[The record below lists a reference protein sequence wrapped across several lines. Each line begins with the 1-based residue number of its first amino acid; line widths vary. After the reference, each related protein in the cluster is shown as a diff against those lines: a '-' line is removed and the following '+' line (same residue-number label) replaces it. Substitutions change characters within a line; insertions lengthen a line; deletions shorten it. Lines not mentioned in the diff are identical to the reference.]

1 MRFEDVLKNGRL
13 WAVVYDGEET
23 DVLTKTL
30 RGWMDPILLAEFFTE
45 HALSIPNCG
54 ACLSNMALTPGGNV
68 VPCQSW
74 LSSDALGNFLNDD
87 WDTIWNS
94 DTCKKRRDY
103 SGLMLGRCPLRRAK

>member
-45 HALSIPNCG
+45 HAEDLKLWITG
-54 ACLSNMALTPGGNV
+54 V
-68 VPCQSW
+68 VMRTVFK
-74 LSSDALGNFLNDD
+74 N
-87 WDTIWNS
+87 
-94 DTCKKRRDY
+94 
-103 SGLMLGRCPLRRAK
+103 